1 MFHNNLL
8 TSIVFSFKPRIKKL
22 QGEHEESKL
31 TASHI
36 QVARVDSRT
45 DQIEATRR
53 KCILLLE

>member
-8 TSIVFSFKPRIKKL
+8 TSIVFSFKPRIKTL
-22 QGEHEESKL
+22 RREHEESKL

-45 DQIEATRR
+45 DQIEA
-53 KCILLLE
+53 I